1 MAENKIIAQQIK
13 LLRAKMGWTQEQLA
27 DKMGVSKQS
36 VSNWET
42 GFKVPRM
49 GELQKLSD
57 IFKVNIGYITDGEV
71 KFPNF
76 ELRIA
81 TIINKLD
88 DSHKDKV
95 LSYAERQLEEQNN
108 ILKFPDRINEDN
120 NNTVLNYGYVS
131 AGTGE
136 YMIDNQ
142 PEEITVHGGIPAD
155 YDFAVTINGDSMEP
169 MFADGQVI
177 FVRNT
182 VEAISGQIVIAELN
196 GDAYVKKLQADESS
210 CRLVSLNSKY
220 KPINID
226 EDDDFKVVG
235 VVVL

>member
-1 MAENKIIAQQIK
+1 MNREEYLKNLMEIKSGNVKAFSDYIDIPYTTVRSILSRGVLNAKMENILKISNGLGITPENLVDIDDSEINELNKIMIQLKHDRRKIVLTAAQH
-13 LLRAKMGWTQEQLA
+13 QL
-27 DKMGVSKQS
+27 D
-36 VSNWET
+36 
-42 GFKVPRM
+42 
-49 GELQKLSD
+49 
-57 IFKVNIGYITDGEV
+57 
-71 KFPNF
+71 
-76 ELRIA
+76 
-81 TIINKLD
+81 
-88 DSHKDKV
+88 
-95 LSYAERQLEEQNN
+95 EQNN
-108 ILKFPDRINEDN
+108 ILKFPDRINEDD

-177 FVRNT
+177 FVRST

-196 GDAYVKKLQADESS
+196 GDAYVKKLQADEDS

-220 KPINID
+220 KPIKID